1 MSLHKEIHFEI
12 EICEY
17 LAAHGWLHGADDA
30 AGYDRERAL
39 YPEDLLDWIQATQPK
54 AWEGLVKNHGANA
67 SATLLN
73 RLRESLDQ
81 RLASC
86 RNALVLPFQGKG
98 AQGGGF
104 PGRRYAASPLR
115 SALG

>member
-1 MSLHKEIHFEI
+1 MSLHKEVNFEI

-39 YPEDLLDWIQATQPK
+39 YPEDLLAWIQATQPK

-67 SATLLN
+67 SAALLN
-73 RLRESLDQ
+73 RLRVSLDQ
-81 RLASC
+81 QLTSC
-86 RNALVLPFQGKG
+86 RNDFVLPFQGKG

>member
-1 MSLHKEIHFEI
+1 MSLHKEVNFEI
-12 EICEY
+12 EICEC
-17 LAAHGWLHGADDA
+17 LAACGWLHGADDA
-30 AGYDRERAL
+30 ARYDRERAL
-39 YPEDLLDWIQATQPK
+39 YLEDLLAWIQATQPK

-73 RLRESLDQ
+73 RLRVSLDQ
-81 RLASC
+81 QLASC
-86 RNALVLPFQGKG
+86 RNTVVLPFQGNG
-98 AQGGGF
+98 ARGGGF

>member
-39 YPEDLLDWIQATQPK
+39 YPEDLLVWIQATQPK
-54 AWEGLVKNHGANA
+54 AWEGLVKSHGANA

-86 RNALVLPFQGKG
+86 RNTVVLPFRGKG
-98 AQGGGF
+98 ARG
-104 PGRRYAASPLR
+104 
-115 SALG
+115 